1 MKKIKYKDQNKKNYK
16 KIIIVLFVMIFIL
29 LLVNNYLSKLENDDN
44 QVVEY
49 DQLSSIKDVI
59 EFHKSKYISEN
70 IRDGFHSLFFF
81 CSSFPSFLLLS
92 PALCPPF

>member
-59 EFHKSKYISEN
+59 AVLSVRAE
-70 IRDGFHSLFFF
+70 
-81 CSSFPSFLLLS
+81 LLDLRHRGI
-92 PALCPPF
+92 